1 MNGKNLASKW
11 AKNGILFLELKQ
23 DSWSNVFFFEQAICN
38 TSDKPELFKKYFNY
52 IESVDSN
59 EEPNY
64 DQLIQLFLSQ
74 LTEEELNDQNLG
86 ILDVDHNQDKI
97 ELETQLM
104 GKVINGRFEIKNY
117 RRKEFAV
124 FVHNGSIYLEFLSN
138 QVSSLESGV
147 IFETFDKI
155 QALIWRQTRKSTSNL
170 GLEST
175 IFGLKGST
183 RTFCIWVLIVSRLS
197 CNFGPSFCI

>member
-1 MNGKNLASKW
+1 M
-11 AKNGILFLELKQ
+11 
-23 DSWSNVFFFEQAICN
+23 
-38 TSDKPELFKKYFNY
+38 KYFNY

-155 QALIWRQTRKSTSNL
+155 QALI
-170 GLEST
+170 
-175 IFGLKGST
+175 
-183 RTFCIWVLIVSRLS
+183 
-197 CNFGPSFCI
+197 